1 MEPRG
6 RQKAEY
12 EITLCATNNS
22 CGSEANVQKTAIR
35 RIEKIE
41 IRLLLPR
48 GILKE
53 QESALRKPNEET
65 DLKRDET
72 VQVTETSITTN
83 PNYGY

>member
-1 MEPRG
+1 MRPTTP
-6 RQKAEY
+6 A
-12 EITLCATNNS
+12 
-22 CGSEANVQKTAIR
+22 VQKQTFKKQQSEEL
-35 RIEKIE
+35 EKIE

-53 QESALRKPNEET
+53 RESALRKPNEET